1 MKCIDDP
8 AQDAKMNYIL
18 IILWRSCCVSLR
30 TIASLKHFMVLDAI
44 ARGFR
49 TIEKICKV
57 TRLDENEVKL
67 IINDLIKQRLIISKG
82 DLSVKK

>member
-1 MKCIDDP
+1 
-8 AQDAKMNYIL
+8 
-18 IILWRSCCVSLR
+18 VSLR
-30 TIASLKHFMVLDAI
+30 TIASLKHFLVLNAI
-44 ARGFR
+44 SRGFR
-49 TIEKICKV
+49 TIEKISKV